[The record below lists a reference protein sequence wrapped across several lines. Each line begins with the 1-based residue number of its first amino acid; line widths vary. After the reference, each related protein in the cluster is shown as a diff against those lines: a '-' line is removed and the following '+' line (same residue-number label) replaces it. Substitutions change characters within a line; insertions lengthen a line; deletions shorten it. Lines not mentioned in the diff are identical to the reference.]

1 MSRRMLEVQI
11 RQVNAQTFVH
21 NYPWHGLLNDSL
33 HLRILFPS
41 SVDISL
47 KRMSLMQQVTYQL
60 HIDILS
66 DKNQSTDLP
75 HKINK

>member
-1 MSRRMLEVQI
+1 MSQCMLEVQI

-21 NYPWHGLLNDSL
+21 NYLWHGLLTDTL

-47 KRMSLMQQVTYQL
+47 KQL
-60 HIDILS
+60 HIDI
-66 DKNQSTDLP
+66 
-75 HKINK
+75 

>member
-21 NYPWHGLLNDSL
+21 NYPWHGLFTDTL
-33 HLRILFPS
+33 HLRISFPS

-47 KRMSLMQQVTYQL
+47 KGKKRQRFRGVHLIEL
-60 HIDILS
+60 I
-66 DKNQSTDLP
+66 
-75 HKINK
+75 

>member
-11 RQVNAQTFVH
+11 RQVNTQTFVH
-21 NYPWHGLLNDSL
+21 NYPWHGLLTDTL

-47 KRMSLMQQVTYQL
+47 KRMSLMRQFAYQL
-60 HIDILS
+60 YIDI
-66 DKNQSTDLP
+66 
-75 HKINK
+75 